1 MNKKKSFLKS
11 EDGQAIIASLICVVL
26 GLLIGFIVLLCINPA
41 GAGKAIL
48 DMVKNF
54 LTYKSHSMRLK
65 YFGSTLVKTAPL
77 VLCSLSILF
86 CYKVGLFN
94 IGAAGQYAIGAGMA
108 LYAALAWNLPW
119 WVCIIIAALGGAVLG
134 TISGVLKAYCNVNEV
149 ISGIMLNWISL
160 YCMNMLL
167 TRVKEDTSPYTKNL
181 ASVNRNAIIPSLG
194 LDKLFS
200 ENKYVTIAIPISILV
215 AIVVWVVLEKT
226 KFGYELKATGYNK
239 HAAKYCGM
247 AEKRNMIITL
257 SIGGAIAG
265 LGAAMFYLTGIEQ
278 WNCSQSSVPAM
289 GFSGIAAAFLG
300 GLSPIGAIFSSY
312 FIQHITEGGG
322 MVDLTVYSAQIA
334 DLVSAIIIYLCGFVF
349 FMKHVMKRII
359 AKREEAAERAEAE
372 KASGEVTSENV
383 TTEDREKG
391 GDDK

>member
-11 EDGQAIIASLICVVL
+11 EGGQAIIASLICVVL

-349 FMKHVMKRII
+349 FMKHVMKRVI

>member
-1 MNKKKSFLKS
+1 MNKKKKSFLKS
-11 EDGQAIIASLICVVL
+11 EGGQAIIASLICVVL
-26 GLLIGFIVLLCINPA
+26 GLFIGFIVLLCINPA
-41 GAGKAIL
+41 GAGRSIL

-54 LTYKSHSMRLK
+54 LTYKSSAMRLK

-77 VLCSLSILF
+77 ILCSLSILF

-119 WVCIIIAALGGAVLG
+119 WVCILIAALGGALLG
-134 TISGVLKAYCNVNEV
+134 TISGALKAYCNVNEV

-167 TRVKEDTSPYTKNL
+167 TGVKEDTSPYTKNL
-181 ASVNRNAIIPSLG
+181 AAVNRDAIIPSLG

-200 ENKYVTIAIPISILV
+200 DNKYVTIAIPISVLI

-226 KFGYELKATGYNK
+226 KFGYELKATGYNR

-247 AEKRNMIITL
+247 AEKRNMIVTL

-289 GFSGIAAAFLG
+289 GFNGIAAAFLG

-349 FMKHVMKRII
+349 FMKHIMKKMI
-359 AKREEAAERAEAE
+359 AKKEEAAREAAE
-372 KASGEVTSENV
+372 KAADKDVSEKVQNENREEGGEN
-383 TTEDREKG
+383 K
-391 GDDK
+391 

>member
-1 MNKKKSFLKS
+1 MDKNKKSFFKN
-11 EDGQAIIASLICVVL
+11 EGVQAVIASLICVVL

-41 GAGKAIL
+41 GAGKAIV
-48 DMVKNF
+48 DMMKNF
-54 LTYKSHSMRLK
+54 FAYKTSSQQLK
-65 YFGSTLVKTAPL
+65 YFGSTLVKSAPL

-94 IGAAGQYAIGAGMA
+94 IGAAGQYTIGAGFA

-119 WVCIIIAALGGAVLG
+119 WLCIIVAAFSGAVLG
-134 TISGVLKAYCNVNEV
+134 TISGILKAYCNVNEV

-167 TRVKEDTSPYTKNL
+167 ESVKEETSPYTKNL
-181 ASVNRNAIIPSLG
+181 AAVNRKAILPTLG

-278 WNCSQSSVPAM
+278 WNCSQSSVPGM
-289 GFSGIAAAFLG
+289 GFNGIAAAFLG
-300 GLSPIGAIFSSY
+300 GLNPIGSIFSSY
-312 FIQHITEGGG
+312 FIQHITEGGAN
-322 MVDLTVYSAQIA
+322 VDLRVYSRQIA

-349 FMKHVMKRII
+349 FMKYVMKKMI
-359 AKREEAAERAEAE
+359 AKREEAAKLATEKETAEE
-372 KASGEVTSENV
+372 DKNEGGEN
-383 TTEDREKG
+383 K
-391 GDDK
+391 